1 MDSEDGMATKAMS
14 QDRRDV
20 IGSRVA
26 SASHCLTAVF
36 NISRTRLS
44 IFTNST
50 IPTSPGMQS
59 FGVTRTPRR
68 PSRLGQI
75 SYTPDTD
82 DTDEEGMET
91 AALNALTET
100 PKRPGSRWE
109 HEVSTRPDPDKR
121 MTPRSFSAKLLFHG
135 DGLKSP
141 EHRLL
146 RKLKKEAHSP
156 TLNIELAVRALS
168 PVNLKVAPKSPVRS
182 SRFTPYASSPLRSH
196 VRSASSSPPPEVP
209 SDPFLDY
216 GHESTLESAR
226 CKPSSVGPV
235 RHKKFTKSGAAI
247 GPRSSTINR
256 MACSPKHKDLRIRLP
271 QDGPS
276 PLPYLT
282 SHCHALPTG
291 PGIPSR
297 SAVKGTYRPN
307 STCSDALGMDAPVI
321 SKVAVTATAAA
332 TVATSSVGS
341 RMTPKAFRRIHSLVS
356 SKDQG
361 SLSSVIP
368 PSILDSDE
376 AAPMAKACVSRI
388 HSRPPLAQNSGRIT
402 ACESEGHDGGKIKR
416 TRIRASNTNP
426 YKRTATTAGTSSS
439 KKAPAEVETL
449 RGALGSMKL
458 SN

>member
-1 MDSEDGMATKAMS
+1 
-14 QDRRDV
+14 
-20 IGSRVA
+20 
-26 SASHCLTAVF
+26 
-36 NISRTRLS
+36 
-44 IFTNST
+44 
-50 IPTSPGMQS
+50 MQS

-82 DTDEEGMET
+82 DTDEEGMEMAT
-91 AALNALTET
+91 SRLLTET
-100 PKRPGSRWE
+100 QKRSGSRWE
-109 HEVSTRPDPDKR
+109 NEVSLTHFLIHNGSIVPHPCHPRHFFMKVSTRLDPDKR
-121 MTPRSFSAKLLFHG
+121 LTPRSFSAKLLFDG

-141 EHRLL
+141 EVRSLSLRRLRSSKKLTIALVNSAQHRLL

-168 PVNLKVAPKSPVRS
+168 PVIVKAPPKSPAKS

-196 VRSASSSPPPEVP
+196 VRSASSSPPPEEP

-247 GPRSSTINR
+247 GPRCSTINR
-256 MACSPKHKDLRIRLP
+256 MACSTKHKDPRIRLP

-282 SHCHALPTG
+282 SYCHALPTG
-291 PGIPSR
+291 SGIPSR

-332 TVATSSVGS
+332 TVATTSVGS

-361 SLSSVIP
+361 SLPSVIP

-376 AAPMAKACVSRI
+376 AAPMDKARVSRI

-439 KKAPAEVETL
+439 KRAPAEVETL

-458 SN
+458 SAN